1 MAFSDLEKRKHK
13 SFLEKHNAGARA
25 NIKWKPYKAFLN
37 FIEEVLLWKCVKRS
51 FKFFFAIF
59 DINFFYK

>member
-37 FIEEVLLWKCVKRS
+37 FIEEVLLWKCGKKNRLS
-51 FKFFFAIF
+51 FFSPFLI
-59 DINFFYK
+59 

>member
-37 FIEEVLLWKCVKRS
+37 FLEEVLLWKCVKRS
-51 FKFFFAIF
+51 FKFFSPFSI
-59 DINFFYK
+59 